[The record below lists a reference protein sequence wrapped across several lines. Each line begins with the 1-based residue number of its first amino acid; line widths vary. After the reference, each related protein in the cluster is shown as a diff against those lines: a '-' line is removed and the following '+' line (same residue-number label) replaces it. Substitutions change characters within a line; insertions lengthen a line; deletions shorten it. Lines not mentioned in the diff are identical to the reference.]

1 MIPDADDLR
10 IPCQC
15 AQLGRD
21 GPGINQAGSDAL
33 AFCIK
38 VMRLP
43 SPSTLIPASSAG
55 VVASKATHGH
65 PKKLY
70 REKPDE
76 GLAAPSKCLLQK
88 RLFAIHRVHCASARG
103 FHSHVRRR
111 FTFEPGNEI
120 APGVMDIRVHVEM
133 VWKV

>member
-1 MIPDADDLR
+1 VIPDADDLP

-43 SPSTLIPASSAG
+43 FPSTLIPAFSGG
-55 VVASKATHGH
+55 VVPSKAMRGH

-76 GLAAPSKCLLQK
+76 DLTAPSESMFQK
-88 RLFAIHRVHCASARG
+88 GCSPFMGL
-103 FHSHVRRR
+103 
-111 FTFEPGNEI
+111 I
-120 APGVMDIRVHVEM
+120 APPLGDFTRTSAKACGRSMS
-133 VWKV
+133 